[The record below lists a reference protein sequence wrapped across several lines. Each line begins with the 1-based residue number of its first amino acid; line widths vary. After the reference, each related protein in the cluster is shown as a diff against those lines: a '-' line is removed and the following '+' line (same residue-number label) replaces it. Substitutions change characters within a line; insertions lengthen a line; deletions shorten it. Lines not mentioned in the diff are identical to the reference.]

1 LIKITN
7 RPNQPAIIGANT
19 QDGVPFA
26 PYKPTG
32 PDPALAEAALLST
45 FFCPVTESS
54 RLRQQAGLA
63 TYRYQ
68 YAGNFTNVSPAPWLG
83 AYHGAELPML
93 FGTHPNFRGEST
105 QAEYE
110 TSHVMQDSWL
120 AFAKNGPGGL
130 ESTGWKEYASVDEAS
145 VREFGAG
152 GVPARDVSLAGMVAK
167 CSGAG
172 VKA

>member
-1 LIKITN
+1 M
-7 RPNQPAIIGANT
+7 
-19 QDGVPFA
+19 PFA

-45 FFCPVTESS
+45 FFCPATESC
-54 RLRQQAGLA
+54 RLRQQTGRP
-63 TYRYQ
+63 TYRYE
-68 YAGNFTNVSPAPWLG
+68 YAGNWTNLSPAPWMG
-83 AYHGAELPML
+83 AFHSAELPML

-105 QAEYE
+105 EAEYA

-120 AFAKNGPGGL
+120 AFAKDGPSGL
-130 ESTGWKEYASVDEAS
+130 EGAGWEEYSAVDEAS

-152 GVPARDVSLAGMVAK
+152 GVPAQDTSLAEMVGM

-172 VKA
+172 VKE